1 MAVEGSVKINVDL
14 ATKQALAETQ
24 VLERSLKAV
33 DINPAL
39 GKNVSAFTKSLADS
53 RAKVEQAR
61 SEVDKLSKSEANG
74 SDKLKSARRELA
86 QAEAA
91 QGRMIQQL
99 KLSGSAWKSVGA
111 EQEQAGLQTSGNVSK
126 LRGLR
131 TQLAANQAEIVRT
144 GDQLRHLS
152 QDESANGA
160 EVENTKAKYQ
170 QLQAQQ
176 QALVVESGKLQH
188 SVGGL
193 TPAMAASADKALAL
207 SGRFKEA
214 GENMQNLGRTATM
227 GATLPIVTGF
237 GLAYKAA
244 SDFQYQLQDIRKEV
258 VAQGYSTQQVN
269 QIMQQLSSQT
279 LTWSKQFGVGTKEI
293 NDGMFEL
300 VSNGYNVKQAMGL
313 MPGLLKTM
321 TANSDKSGQSIKLT
335 ASMLEQFGQNVG
347 SNSSVIHNGNRMMN
361 EMTEATHKSAMSLN
375 DLQEISGNAGAAMH
389 AMGVKTNEF
398 MAISGR
404 LKSAGIDASSV
415 GTGLSAMMT
424 RLGTGTGAAA
434 ADLKKYNIA
443 IYDSKGKMK
452 DVFDIIGQ
460 MQNAYKGMNDQQ
472 RQKFMYDTIG
482 QENMKVGMTLMDANM
497 GRYKSL
503 SDEIANSTGTVD
515 KYNKTMRDTN
525 QFSQQQFKASLQA
538 LEIEFGQKLLPTI
551 TPIIKELTEMMKRFG
566 DLDGQTQQNIIHTA
580 LLVAAAGPALSLLG
594 KGTSLAGLFINKNTR
609 LLETLVRLT
618 AGTKGV
624 GGALEEGA
632 VKAATTGT
640 AIAGTTGKM
649 GLFST
654 ATRGVLS
661 GLSALG
667 PAAVASDAG
676 IGTLALGAAPAAL
689 AIAGIGTAA
698 YFVIKAER
706 EHEAE
711 IAKHKAKI
719 DEFGMDISDAT
730 AKSLKGFNDLHAGAE
745 NDMTLLDTSV
755 GDQSKKL
762 SSDVVDKYSK
772 MADMVVGKFQSM
784 KKDTLDVLTS
794 IGQQFGTEGGYW
806 AKDVEN
812 DVKAKSNDAVSDVK
826 AAKQTITD
834 IYNQLGGDLSQAN
847 ATQKAELDDAQSTI
861 AKNATVFAKSY
872 ADQAAIYNRYANDHG
887 EITRKMYKADQK
899 ASTDAYEKSMSSA
912 TKSFDGQR
920 KKLKASY
927 DQGEIDYEQYQS
939 GITALEAER
948 EANHAKAA
956 IQYNNTEK
964 AFVDKYN
971 NTGHE
976 MLRNKQTLSKAYAGV
991 DQNGVQIYA
1000 DALTGARV
1008 NREQWIANAKKDNEK
1023 YLEQQKK
1030 YHGSSAANLNDYLK
1044 SQEKAY
1050 EAMGMDSD
1058 QAKAQAERDMA
1069 ELDAQ
1074 TSKSAAK
1081 AAQNASATHD
1091 AYIKGLQSGTLG
1103 QPADVAKQWGLDITS
1118 ATQKVDLG
1126 KYGSKSAQDF
1136 WNDFSSGSAVGYKEA
1151 QVYFQKIFDDWKTD
1165 GNTKMA
1171 DLSKSDQATLL
1182 QGLESGMISIK
1193 QVGKQF
1199 GSSIVDLFPNDLSQV
1214 GQAEWS
1220 TLENGLQQ
1228 GVLSSKQVLTKFGA
1242 SALDIFPNDLS
1253 QLGKNDIKTLEQGL
1267 QSGTFNAALLQQK
1280 FGTQFDQIFD
1290 QTDVLNKASQKD
1302 ITTMQVGLQS
1312 GVLDVNALQSKYK
1325 QQLDSIYN
1333 QDLSKV
1339 GADTIKTLGE
1349 GYKLGL
1355 PEATQQMDELEK
1367 IVGSKTKVNVAGHG
1381 KQTMDTL
1388 NKEYANGSVSSK
1400 EYFSDLAKFIH
1411 AKSNIELTPEG
1422 SHTIVTYNNGLYS
1435 MNGMVTS
1442 TVAGIR
1448 GNVEHNTIP
1457 TGLPFNSGQLMIMN
1471 YSNGASS
1478 KQGAVT
1484 GTVTGIKNSAEGATH
1499 VTGLPFMNG
1508 GFMMNNY
1515 ANGASSKKDVVTG
1528 HVTGVKNSAEDAL
1541 TPSGKPYSHGSKTS
1555 SNYGKGIADGS
1566 SSPLNASADIASGVE
1581 DNLNTGIDAVNNL
1594 SSATGGSSKASHSKH
1609 SKVTGHVS
1617 GYSTG
1622 TRGQLTRPEWAM
1634 VGDGGRH
1641 ELIDYGDGRLELSPD
1656 TPTMRYL
1663 GAGTTVFNGQDTLK
1677 AMPALKAM
1685 GVPMYAG
1692 GTGGNIMD
1700 WFKNLFGDV
1709 FKFLEHPIEN
1719 WSKLIDQTYD
1729 MKPFG
1734 ADSSGIGGSTK
1745 SWEKKQTSFL
1755 TKMQQ
1760 EISAIG
1766 TGQGHVSKDDF
1777 AKAAHMAAG
1786 LMNQTLS
1793 DHDIDHLY
1801 FQAMT
1806 ESTANPSQGGGYDD
1820 HDGTG
1825 LPMGIFQY
1833 KRGTFSS
1840 WAVPGHTNILS
1851 LMDQLLAVLNDSNWR
1866 SDFPPIGVKRGWGPT
1881 GHKMFDKGGV
1891 SYEKQLAW
1899 VSEHGQK
1906 ELHIPDDQSDYSKQL
1921 TEEAVKMSFGQ
1932 QAYVATTAEQASGFR
1947 PSVMTAPQP
1956 VQSVPVGTQQQTSDS
1971 GIAAELKTFMELL
1984 STKMVNINVQL
1995 DNGVL
2000 FSAQYPLIKLALG
2013 QDVTIDRARGG
2024 K

>member
-24 VLERSLKAV
+24 VLERSLKAI

-61 SEVDKLSKSEANG
+61 SAVDKLSQSEANG
-74 SDKLKSARRELA
+74 SDKLKNARKELA
-86 QAEAA
+86 QAEAE

-99 KLSGSAWKSVGA
+99 KLTGSAWKSVGS
-111 EQEQAGLQTSGNVSK
+111 EQEQAGLKTSGNVSK
-126 LRGLR
+126 LKGLR

-443 IYDSKGKMK
+443 IYDSHGKMK

-503 SDEIANSTGTVD
+503 SNEIANSTGTVD

-1008 NREQWIANAKKDNEK
+1008 TREQWIANAKKDNEK

-1030 YHGSSAANLNDYLK
+1030 YHGSSTSNLNDYLK

-1058 QAKAQAERDMA
+1058 QAKAQAERDMN

-1091 AYIKGLQSGTLG
+1091 AYVKGLQSGTLG
-1103 QPADVAKQWGLDITS
+1103 QPADVAAQWGLDITT

-1136 WNDFSSGSAVGYKEA
+1136 WADFSSGSVVGYKEA
-1151 QVYFQKIFDDWKTD
+1151 QVYFQKIFDDWKAD
-1165 GNTKMA
+1165 GNSKMA
-1171 DLSKSDQATLL
+1171 DLSKGEQATLL

-1193 QVGKQF
+1193 EAGKQF
-1199 GSSIVDLFPNDLSQV
+1199 GNTIVDLFPSDLSQV

-1267 QSGTFNAALLQQK
+1267 QTGTFNSTMLQQK
-1280 FGTQFDQIFD
+1280 FGAQFGQIFD

-1302 ITTMQVGLQS
+1302 ISTMQVGLQS
-1312 GVLDVNALQSKYK
+1312 GALDVNSLQSKYK
-1325 QQLDSIYN
+1325 EQLDSIYG

-1355 PEATQQMDELEK
+1355 PEATKQMDELEK

-1388 NKEYANGSVSSK
+1388 NKEYADGSVSSK
-1400 EYFSDLAKFIH
+1400 EYFKDLAKFIH

-1435 MNGMVTS
+1435 MNGQVLN

-1448 GNVEHNTIP
+1448 TGAEKNTTP
-1457 TGLPFNSGQLMIMN
+1457 TGLPFVNGQTMIGN
-1471 YSNGASS
+1471 YG
-1478 KQGAVT
+1478 G
-1484 GTVTGIKNSAEGATH
+1484 GAT
-1499 VTGLPFMNG
+1499 
-1508 GFMMNNY
+1508 
-1515 ANGASSKKDVVTG
+1515 SQKDVVTG
-1528 HVTGVKNSAEDAL
+1528 HVNGVRLSAEGAL
-1541 TPSGKPYSHGSKTS
+1541 EPDGKPYTS
-1555 SNYGKGIADGS
+1555 GTNTSGLYGTGITANAQ
-1566 SSPLNASADIASGVE
+1566 SPIGASGSIYTAVT
-1581 DNLNTGIDAVNNL
+1581 DNLNEAGENANKL
-1594 SSATGGSSKASHSKH
+1594 GSSLGGSGSSYKKKSNKPPHPGGAGFNK
-1609 SKVTGHVS
+1609 GLFA
-1617 GYSTG
+1617 TG
-1622 TRGQLTRPEWAM
+1622 TRGQLTRPTQAL
-1634 VGDGGRH
+1634 VGDGGRS

-1656 TPTMRYL
+1656 QPTMRFL
-1663 GAGTTVFNGQDTLK
+1663 PAGAQVFNGQDTLR

-1685 GVPMYAG
+1685 GFPMFAG
-1692 GTGGNIMD
+1692 GTGGNIAD
-1700 WFKNLFGDV
+1700 WFKELFGDV

-1719 WSKLIDQTYD
+1719 WEKLIDKRFN
-1729 MKPFG
+1729 MSEFG
-1734 ADSSGIGGSTK
+1734 NDTVGIGK
-1745 SWEKKQTSFL
+1745 AQKPWEKKQTSFL
-1755 TKMQQ
+1755 KKMQQ
-1760 EISAIG
+1760 EISAVG
-1766 TGQGHVSKDDF
+1766 TGQGYVNKSDF

-1971 GIAAELKTFMELL
+1971 GIAAELKTFMGLL
-1984 STKMVNINVQL
+1984 SSKMVNINVQL

-2000 FSAQYPLIKLALG
+2000 FNAQYPLIKLALG

>member
-14 ATKQALAETQ
+14 ATKQALSETQ
-24 VLERSLKAV
+24 VLERSLKAI

-61 SEVDKLSKSEANG
+61 SAVDKLSQSEANG
-74 SDKLKSARRELA
+74 SDKLKNARKELA
-86 QAEAA
+86 QAEAE

-99 KLSGSAWKSVGA
+99 KLTGSAWKSVGS
-111 EQEQAGLQTSGNVSK
+111 EQEQAGLKTSGNVSK
-126 LRGLR
+126 LKGLR

-144 GDQLRHLS
+144 GDQLRRLS
-152 QDESANGA
+152 QDESANGSEA
-160 EVENTKAKYQ
+160 ESTRTKYQ

-176 QALVVESGKLQH
+176 QALVVEAGKLQH

-193 TPAMAASADKALAL
+193 SPAMAASADKALAL

-361 EMTEATHKSAMSLN
+361 EMTEATHKSAMSLD
-375 DLQEISGNAGAAMH
+375 DLKEISGNAGAAMH

-424 RLGTGTGAAA
+424 RLGTGTGQAA

-443 IYDSKGKMK
+443 IYDSHGKMK

-503 SDEIANSTGTVD
+503 SNEIANSTGTVD

-538 LEIEFGQKLLPTI
+538 LEIEFGQKLLPAI
-551 TPIIKELTEMMKRFG
+551 TPVIKELTALMKRFG

-661 GLSALG
+661 GLSELG

-711 IAKHKAKI
+711 IAKHKAKV
-719 DEFGMDISDAT
+719 DEFGMNISDAT

-745 NDMTLLDTSV
+745 NDMALLDTSV
-755 GDQSKKL
+755 GEQSKKL
-762 SSDVVDKYSK
+762 SGDVVDKYSK

-784 KKDTLDVLTS
+784 KKGTLDVLTS
-794 IGQQFGTEGGYW
+794 IGQQFGTEGGNW
-806 AKDVEN
+806 ATDVEN

-834 IYNQLGGDLSQAN
+834 VYNQLGGDLSKAN

-872 ADQAAIYNRYANDHG
+872 RDQEKILQRYSDTHHEITENMYKKDRKTAEDSYSKATDAAKKNFDKQAAQLKKSYSDD
-887 EITRKMYKADQK
+887 EI
-899 ASTDAYEKSMSSA
+899 S
-912 TKSFDGQR
+912 
-920 KKLKASY
+920 
-927 DQGEIDYEQYQS
+927 YEQYQS
-939 GITALEAER
+939 GMSALDAER
-948 EANHAKAA
+948 EANHSKAA
-956 IQYNNTEK
+956 IQYNNTNAALLK
-964 AFVDKYN
+964 NYKDN
-971 NTGHE
+971 GTE
-976 MLRNKQTLSKAYAGV
+976 MLRTHKSLNDSFAGY
-991 DQNGVQIYA
+991 DEDGTKLYN
-1000 DALTGARV
+1000 DTLTGMQVSRKT
-1008 NREQWIANAKKDNEK
+1008 WIADAKKDNDK
-1023 YLEQQKK
+1023 YLNQQKNA
-1030 YHGSSAANLNDYLK
+1030 HGSVTKNLEEFRK
-1044 SQEKAY
+1044 SQQKAY

-1058 QAKAQAERDMA
+1058 QAKAQAERDMDDLA
-1069 ELDAQ
+1069 AQ
-1074 TSKSAAK
+1074 TGKTAEK
-1081 AAQNASATHD
+1081 AAQQASATHD

-1267 QSGTFNAALLQQK
+1267 QTGTFNSTMLQQK
-1280 FGTQFDQIFD
+1280 FGAQFGQIFD

-1302 ITTMQVGLQS
+1302 ISTMQVGLQS
-1312 GVLDVNALQSKYK
+1312 GALDVNSLQSKYK
-1325 QQLDSIYN
+1325 KQLDSIYG

-1355 PEATQQMDELEK
+1355 PEATKQMDELEK

-1388 NKEYANGSVSSK
+1388 NKEYADGSVSSK
-1400 EYFSDLAKFIH
+1400 ECFKDLAKFIH

-1435 MNGMVTS
+1435 MNGQVLN

-1448 GNVEHNTIP
+1448 TGAEKNTTP
-1457 TGLPFNSGQLMIMN
+1457 TGLPFVNGQTMIGN
-1471 YSNGASS
+1471 YG
-1478 KQGAVT
+1478 G
-1484 GTVTGIKNSAEGATH
+1484 GAT
-1499 VTGLPFMNG
+1499 
-1508 GFMMNNY
+1508 
-1515 ANGASSKKDVVTG
+1515 SQKDVVTG
-1528 HVTGVKNSAEDAL
+1528 HVNGVRLSAEGAL
-1541 TPSGKPYSHGSKTS
+1541 EPDGKPYTS
-1555 SNYGKGIADGS
+1555 GTNTSGLYGTGITANAQ
-1566 SSPLNASADIASGVE
+1566 SPIGASGSIYTAVT
-1581 DNLNTGIDAVNNL
+1581 DNLNEAGENANKL
-1594 SSATGGSSKASHSKH
+1594 GSSLGGSGSSYKKKSNKPPHPGGAGFNK
-1609 SKVTGHVS
+1609 GLFA
-1617 GYSTG
+1617 TG
-1622 TRGQLTRPEWAM
+1622 TRGQLTRPTQAL
-1634 VGDGGRH
+1634 VGDGGRS

-1656 TPTMRYL
+1656 QPTMRFL
-1663 GAGTTVFNGQDTLK
+1663 PAGAQVFNGQDTLR

-1685 GVPMYAG
+1685 GFPMFAG
-1692 GTGGNIMD
+1692 GTGGNIAD
-1700 WFKNLFGDV
+1700 WFKELFGDV

-1719 WSKLIDQTYD
+1719 WEKLIDKRFN
-1729 MKPFG
+1729 MSEFG
-1734 ADSSGIGGSTK
+1734 NDTVGIGK
-1745 SWEKKQTSFL
+1745 AQKPWEKKQTSFL
-1755 TKMQQ
+1755 KKMQQ

-1766 TGQGHVSKDDF
+1766 TGQGYVNKSDF

-1971 GIAAELKTFMELL
+1971 GIAAELKKFMGLL
-1984 STKMVNINVQL
+1984 SSKMVNINVQL

-2000 FSAQYPLIKLALG
+2000 FNAQYPLIKLALG